1 MRPFTRRFFA
11 TCGAL
16 ALAAS
21 AASGQEIA
29 GNFDQLRVLVKS
41 ADSIGVRDTQG
52 HDVRGRLLDLSPG
65 SIAILSDGVRREF
78 AASDVDTITASRHG
92 NLATGAKWGL
102 GIGAGLGALFVLTN
116 MPYGRC
122 EHCGIFVGVVTAEL
136 AGIGAGIGVGVSALT
151 TSQRVIFARSGEHR
165 TTVSLAPVV
174 DRERKGI
181 MLTARW

>member
-1 MRPFTRRFFA
+1 MKSFSRRLFV
-11 TCGAL
+11 TVGTL
-16 ALAAS
+16 VLTAS
-21 AASGQEIA
+21 AVSAQEIA

-41 ADSIGVRDTQG
+41 SDSIGVRDTQG
-52 HDVRGRLLDLSPG
+52 REVRGRLLDLSPG

-102 GIGAGLGALFVLTN
+102 GTGAGLGALLMLAN
-116 MPYGRC
+116 MPHGRC
-122 EHCGIFVGVVTAEL
+122 YDCGVFFAVVTSEL

-165 TTVSLAPVV
+165 TTLSLAPVV
-174 DRERKGI
+174 DRDRKGI

>member
-1 MRPFTRRFFA
+1 MRSFTRRLFA
-11 TCGAL
+11 TFGAF
-16 ALAAS
+16 ALTAS
-21 AASGQEIA
+21 AVSAQEIA

-41 ADSIGVRDTQG
+41 SDSIGVRDTQG
-52 HDVRGRLLDLSPG
+52 QEVRGRLLDLSAG

-102 GIGAGLGALFVLTN
+102 GTGAGLGALLMLTN
-116 MPYGRC
+116 MPHGRC
-122 EHCGIFVGVVTAEL
+122 YDCGVFFAVVTSEL

-165 TTVSLAPVV
+165 TTLSLAPVV
-174 DRERKGI
+174 DRDRKGI

>member
-11 TCGAL
+11 TFGAFVL
-16 ALAAS
+16 TAS
-21 AASGQEIA
+21 AASAQEIA

-41 ADSIGVRDTQG
+41 GDSIGVRDIQG
-52 HDVRGRLLDLSPG
+52 QEVRGRLLDLSPG
-65 SIAILSDGVRREF
+65 SIAIVGDGVRREF

-102 GIGAGLGALFVLTN
+102 GTGAGLGALFTLMN
-116 MPYGRC
+116 MPHGRC
-122 EHCGIFVGVVTAEL
+122 YECGMLFAVVTAEL

-174 DRERKGI
+174 DRDRKGI